1 MEAPIGTADT
11 PQELRD
17 IVDDALIQG
26 GGWATMTFTRDVA
39 RRNATDTIQVWAT
52 GTESGPGG
60 VILEAAEG
68 DTDESPGAAPLTS
81 EAQNGT
87 EHTPTRRYAHTRVCG
102 E

>member
-1 MEAPIGTADT
+1 MEAPTGTADT
-11 PQELRD
+11 PQELHD
-17 IVDDALIQG
+17 IVDGALIQG
-26 GGWATMTFTRDVA
+26 GGWATFTFARDVA
-39 RRNATDTIQVWAT
+39 RRNATDTIRFWAT

-60 VILEAAEG
+60 VILKAAEG